1 MSRTTLTLKLENYKA
16 IRDATIALD
25 DITVLSGVNASGKS
39 TIAHAFH
46 SIINLSATYN
56 EWAIRSAWS
65 MIAPLVWEM
74 ASLAGRLSHGNGYEG
89 GSQNNSIVEDFERNL
104 LVRPYSETVN
114 AVSDALSNIRKLIA
128 DRKNDESATRA
139 FDVFLRNISKDNKI
153 TAETYVT
160 YIADMFAKS
169 QAKYEV
175 LIRQRVYT
183 TYNVAAPQM
192 RDWLMFPGMIRFS
205 EGETVVYHTIKGPT
219 NNAQPASDLKEIYG
233 VKRAIYIESPW
244 TSIPTL
250 QKDGRLDMQDGYVY
264 PVGKLHNQPKSK
276 LFDVLNGSLK
286 NEDGHWQYLRK
297 DGLPPIDLSI
307 CATGMKALSILEIL
321 YDGGYLDDDTLLIVD
336 EPEAHLHP
344 QWVFEYA
351 KILVALNRKYQVRL
365 LITSHNPDM
374 VNAIKTIADEEGVEG
389 LRFYVSES
397 VSESPY
403 DFTYRDLGRN
413 IEPIFATFNKALD
426 SIESYRRRN

>member
-1 MSRTTLTLKLENYKA
+1 MACTTLTLKLENYKA

-39 TIAHAFH
+39 TIAHVFQG
-46 SIINLSATYN
+46 IINLSATYT
-56 EWAIRSAWS
+56 EWAIKSAWS
-65 MIAPLVWEM
+65 DIAPLVWEM
-74 ASLAGRLSHGNGYEG
+74 ASLVGRLSQGNGYEG
-89 GSQNNSIVEDFERNL
+89 GASNNSIFEDFENNL
-104 LVRPYSETVN
+104 LARPYSDTIK
-114 AVSDALSNIRKLIA
+114 AVSDTLSKIETMIA
-128 DRKNDESATRA
+128 ARKNDERA
-139 FDVFLRNISKDNKI
+139 ARALDVFLRNISKKR
-153 TAETYVT
+153 EVT
-160 YIADMFAKS
+160 TENYNTHVTGVLATS
-169 QAKYEV
+169 QAKYDD

-183 TYNVAAPQM
+183 TYNIAYPKV
-192 RDWLMFPGMIRFS
+192 RNWLVSPGMICFS
-205 EGETVVYHTIKGPT
+205 EGATTVYHTEKEQWRDARPM
-219 NNAQPASDLKEIYG
+219 SDLKEIYG

-244 TSIPTL
+244 TSIPKV
-250 QKDGRLDMQDGYVY
+250 QKDGRLDMQDGYFY
-264 PVGKLHNQPKSK
+264 TVGKLRNQPKPK
-276 LFDVLNGSLK
+276 LFDVLNGRLE

-321 YDGGYLDDDTLLIVD
+321 HDGGYLDDDTLLIVD

-374 VNAIKTIADEEGVEG
+374 VNAIRTIADEEGVEG

-397 VSESPY
+397 VNDSPY
-403 DFTYRDLGRN
+403 DFTYRDLGRD

-426 SIESYRRRN
+426 SIESYRGRA

>member
-1 MSRTTLTLKLENYKA
+1 MARTTLTLKLENYKA
-16 IRDATIALD
+16 IRDATVALD

-39 TIAHAFH
+39 TIAHVFH
-46 SIINLSATYN
+46 GIINLSATYN

-65 MIAPLVWEM
+65 MLAPLVWEI
-74 ASLAGRLSHGNGYEG
+74 ASLVGRLSNGNGYEG
-89 GSQNNSIVEDFERNL
+89 GALNNAIVDDFDRNL
-104 LVRPYSETVN
+104 LVRPYPDTIK
-114 AVSDALSNIRKLIA
+114 AVSDVLSNIGDQIAARKE
-128 DRKNDESATRA
+128 DEGAIRA
-139 FDVFLRNISKDNKI
+139 FDVFLGNISKHNEISDENY
-153 TAETYVT
+153 AARVRNLLGE
-160 YIADMFAKS
+160 S
-169 QAKYEV
+169 QAKYEE

-183 TYNVAAPQM
+183 AYNVAAPKM
-192 RDWLMFPGMIRFS
+192 RDWLMFPGTIRFS
-205 EGETVVYHTIKGPT
+205 EGDTVVYHTKKT
-219 NNAQPASDLKEIYG
+219 QTSNAQPMSDLKEIYG

-250 QKDGRLDMQDGYVY
+250 QKDGRLDMHDGYVY
-264 PVGKLHNQPKSK
+264 PVGKLRNQPNSA
-276 LFDVLNGSLK
+276 LFDVLDGSLK

-374 VNAIKTIADEEGVEG
+374 VNAIRTIADEEGVEG

-397 VSESPY
+397 VNDSPY
-403 DFTYRDLGRN
+403 DFTYRDLGRD

-426 SIESYRRRN
+426 SIESYRGRN

>member
-1 MSRTTLTLKLENYKA
+1 MSRTTLKLKLENYKA

-65 MIAPLVWEM
+65 DIAPLVWEM
-74 ASLAGRLSHGNGYEG
+74 ASLAGRLSQGNGYEG
-89 GSQNNSIVEDFERNL
+89 GALNNAIVDDFERNL
-104 LVRPYSETVN
+104 LLRPYSDTVK
-114 AVSDALSNIRKLIA
+114 AVSNVLSNIGELIA
-128 DRKNDESATRA
+128 ARKNDESATRA
-139 FDVFLRNISKDNKI
+139 FDVFLRNISKDS
-153 TAETYVT
+153 EVT
-160 YIADMFAKS
+160 VENYIANVTRKLSRS
-169 QAKYEV
+169 QEKYDD

-183 TYNVAAPQM
+183 AYNVVSPAM
-192 RDWLMFPGMIRFS
+192 REWLMFPGVICFS
-205 EGETVVYHTIKGPT
+205 ESDTVVYHTEKGQQG
-219 NNAQPASDLKEIYG
+219 NAQPISDLKEIYG

-244 TSIPTL
+244 TSIPRL
-250 QKDGRLDMQDGYVY
+250 QNDGRLDMKDGYVY
-264 PVGKLHNQPKSK
+264 PVGKLRNQPKLG
-276 LFDVLNGSLK
+276 LFEVLNGSLK

-297 DGLPPIDLSI
+297 DGLSPIDLSI

-351 KILVALNRKYQVRL
+351 KILVALNRRHQVRL

-397 VSESPY
+397 VDDSPY
-403 DFTYRDLGRN
+403 DFTYRDLGRD

-426 SIESYRRRN
+426 SIEAYRGRD

>member
-1 MSRTTLTLKLENYKA
+1 MSRTTLKLRLENYKA

-74 ASLAGRLSHGNGYEG
+74 ASLAGRLSQGNGYEG
-89 GSQNNSIVEDFERNL
+89 GAQNNSIIDNFERNL
-104 LVRPYSETVN
+104 LVRPYSDTVN

-128 DRKNDESATRA
+128 DRKDDESVTRA
-139 FDVFLRNISKDNKI
+139 FDVFLRNISKNNEVS
-153 TAETYVT
+153 AENYVEYVIGMLAT
-160 YIADMFAKS
+160 S
-169 QAKYEV
+169 QAEYDG
-175 LIRQRVYT
+175 LIRKRVYT
-183 TYNVAAPQM
+183 AYNVAFPKM
-192 RDWLMFPGMIRFS
+192 RNWLMFPGTIRFF
-205 EGETVVYHTIKGPT
+205 EGDTVVYYTVKDQT
-219 NNAQPASDLKEIYG
+219 SNAQPMSDLKEIYG

-264 PVGKLHNQPKSK
+264 PVGKLRNQPKSK

-297 DGLPPIDLSI
+297 DGLSPIDLSI

-351 KILVALNRKYQVRL
+351 KILVALNRRHQVRL

-374 VNAIKTIADEEGVEG
+374 VNAIKTIADEEGVGG

-397 VSESPY
+397 VDDSPY
-403 DFTYRDLGRN
+403 DFTYRDLGRD

-426 SIESYRRRN
+426 SIEAYRGRD

>member
-1 MSRTTLTLKLENYKA
+1 MARTTLTLKLENYKA
-16 IRDATIALD
+16 IGDATIALD

-39 TIAHAFH
+39 TIAHVFQG
-46 SIINLSATYN
+46 IINLSATYN

-65 MIAPLVWEM
+65 MLAPLVWEI
-74 ASLAGRLSHGNGYEG
+74 ANLAGRLSNGHGYEG
-89 GSQNNSIVEDFERNL
+89 GALNNAIVDDFDRNL
-104 LVRPYSETVN
+104 LVRPYSDTIK
-114 AVSDALSNIRKLIA
+114 AVIDVLSNIRDQIA
-128 DRKNDESATRA
+128 AREDENAKRA
-139 FDVFLRNISKDNKI
+139 FDVFLRNISKNNEI
-153 TAETYVT
+153 SAENYAARVRNLL
-160 YIADMFAKS
+160 DES
-169 QAKYEV
+169 QSKYDE

-183 TYNVAAPQM
+183 AYNVAASKM
-192 RDWLMFPGMIRFS
+192 RDWLMFPGMICFS
-205 EGETVVYHTIKGPT
+205 EGDTVVYHTMKT
-219 NNAQPASDLKEIYG
+219 QTTNAQPMSDLKEIYG

-250 QKDGRLDMQDGYVY
+250 QKDGRLDMHDGYVY
-264 PVGKLHNQPKSK
+264 PVGKLRNQPKSG
-276 LFDVLNGSLK
+276 LFDVLDGSLK

-321 YDGGYLDDDTLLIVD
+321 HDGGYLDDDTLLIVD

-374 VNAIKTIADEEGVEG
+374 VNAIRTIADEEGVEG

-397 VSESPY
+397 VNDSPY
-403 DFTYRDLGRN
+403 DFTYRDLGRD

-426 SIESYRRRN
+426 SIESYRRRI